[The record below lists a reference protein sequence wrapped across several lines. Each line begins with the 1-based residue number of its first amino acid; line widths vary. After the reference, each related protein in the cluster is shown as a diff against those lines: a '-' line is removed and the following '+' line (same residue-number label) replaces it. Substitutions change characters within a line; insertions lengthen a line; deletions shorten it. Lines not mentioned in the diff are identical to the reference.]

1 MALDLLNVFYCLFET
16 FNKILGKAN
25 IGLGATLED
34 MRQAFEAA
42 EPNET
47 HMLLFSSHQ
56 SIKFAMGHILIP
68 LHTHPCKKVA
78 CNHCPTCQSSCT
90 RWKNGAIYT
99 IGVSTSC
106 YGMTFQIY
114 LVNNPVRCVET
125 FSQGFVHGDR
135 CHHAADRHLG
145 LDCELCSGALCMCLL
160 FTHTQAFIGYVVIA
174 IFIYNTIYQDISYSG
189 NRLMVQEAPP
199 LVVALWGWNPC
210 PLTWAYPFTCWRNT
224 IETQKATRKTAV
236 HNQGIFSYP
245 AIFLSEEGGPTSG
258 QMCDF
263 DAVEVGGF
271 SIIEHIQGDKH
282 LSCYVCTIIN
292 GYMLVGGLFV
302 SPMKD
307 CARCLGS
314 SDRMQHR
321 LFFYHCLFRC
331 P

>member
-1 MALDLLNVFYCLFET
+1 MGIWVLCQGTMALDLLNVFYCLFET

-199 LVVALWGWNPC
+199 LSCRLVGLE
-210 PLTWAYPFTCWRNT
+210 PLSSHMGLPIYLLAEYNRNT
-224 IETQKATRKTAV
+224 KGNTENSRSQPR
-236 HNQGIFSYP
+236 H
-245 AIFLSEEGGPTSG
+245 FLIPSDLFKWGG
-258 QMCDF
+258 
-263 DAVEVGGF
+263 
-271 SIIEHIQGDKH
+271 
-282 LSCYVCTIIN
+282 
-292 GYMLVGGLFV
+292 
-302 SPMKD
+302 
-307 CARCLGS
+307 GS
-314 SDRMQHR
+314 NIRPNVWFWCR
-321 LFFYHCLFRC
+321 WGRWI
-331 P
+331 